1 VARAADE
8 RRAVPDLSR
17 RVAVP
22 GAALP
27 ATLRA
32 FIAESP
38 VHRGAIVRE
47 VAATAERTPAGAR
60 VLDAGAGDA
69 PYRPL
74 FAHCSYITQDW
85 PGSPHA
91 GARKVDVVADL
102 HDLPEEL
109 GGLDLVV
116 CTEVLEHVADPGQVL
131 AELHRVLRPGGELLI
146 TVPFVAGLHEEPHDF
161 YRYTSHAL
169 RMLLGRA
176 GFSAID
182 VEPLT
187 GWWSTLASVL
197 RYTGAIMTPLGERP
211 GLAAR
216 AVSGVAFVAAELL
229 RRVAPLLDRL
239 DRRRALPL
247 GWVVRARA

>member
-1 VARAADE
+1 MAVA
-8 RRAVPDLSR
+8 P
-17 RVAVP
+17 
-22 GAALP
+22 LP
-27 ATLRA
+27 ESLRA
-32 FIAESP
+32 FIAQWP

-47 VAATAERTPAGAR
+47 VAATAGRTPAGAR

-74 FAHCSYITQDW
+74 FAHCSYLTQDW

-91 GARKVDVVADL
+91 GARRVDVVADL
-102 HDLPEEL
+102 HDLPADL
-109 GGLDLVV
+109 GDLDLVV

-131 AELHRVLRPGGELLI
+131 AELHRVLRPGGALLL
-146 TVPFVAGLHEEPHDF
+146 TVPFVAGLHEEPYDF

-169 RMLLGRA
+169 RMLHERA
-176 GFSAID
+176 GFSDIE

-197 RYTGAIMTPLGERP
+197 RYTGAIMQPLDEPPSLPSR
-211 GLAAR
+211 L
-216 AVSGVAFVAAELL
+216 VSGVAFVVAELL